1 MRILTIWAFASIS
14 ENGAL
19 DIIFQKNNT
28 ENLKKLE
35 IAVNIFVF
43 FIKTSCQCKESTL
56 SKQSPFS
63 LTPSFLEMFHPHPYC
78 QIKGSQSP
86 LCKWGM
92 FELFYL
98 FSKQL
103 LLSLYI
109 IENLIV
115 TVIT

>member
-1 MRILTIWAFASIS
+1 MRILTIGAFASIS

-19 DIIFQKNNT
+19 DIIFQKNNM

-109 IENLIV
+109 SSKILL
-115 TVIT
+115 